1 MTEQAIHPDSINDLK
16 IALKFT
22 QDDLLSNR
30 TGQLSEMQLYQL
42 RVRRRQSI
50 LLGLGLTFIFTLIAS
65 LMLYNATPI
74 RLFIGIG
81 VTLCNALV
89 LGILGRYWMR
99 LTADIRAE
107 QVDII
112 SGELERVV
120 KPVTQRIINYMIRIG
135 QVEVIVPKD
144 TFKVFEHQTHYT
156 LYRTHYTGTLLSAER
171 TPNLPT
177 EQ

>member
-1 MTEQAIHPDSINDLK
+1 MTEHAIHSDSIVPLS

-22 QDDLLSNR
+22 PDDLHDNR
-30 TGQLSEMQLYQL
+30 AGQLSEMQIYQL

-50 LLGLGLTFIFTLIAS
+50 LLGLGLTLVFTLIAS
-65 LMLYNATPI
+65 FMLYNATPI
-74 RLFIGIG
+74 RLIIGIG

-107 QVDII
+107 RVDII

-120 KPVTQRIINYMIRIG
+120 KPVTRRITNYMLRIG
-135 QVEVIVPKD
+135 QVEVIVPKE
-144 TFKVFEHQTHYT
+144 TFKIFEHQTNYT
-156 LYRTHYTGTLLSAER
+156 LYRTPYTGTLLSAEKVSSAV
-171 TPNLPT
+171 T
-177 EQ
+177 E